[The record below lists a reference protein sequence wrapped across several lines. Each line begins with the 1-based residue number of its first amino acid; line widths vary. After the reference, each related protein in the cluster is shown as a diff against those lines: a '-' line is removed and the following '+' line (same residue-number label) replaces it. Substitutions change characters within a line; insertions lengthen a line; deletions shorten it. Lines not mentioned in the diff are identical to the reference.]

1 MAAVSAASVVGW
13 AVSPIIR
20 RMVSLVQS
28 YMSSQYSWKSEI
40 VSDLKNLESTLM
52 DVLIVVGA
60 AERQH
65 VVDTNQILLLQRMK
79 DAVSDAEDV
88 LDEFDYM
95 LLKEKGEQKGLLRRI
110 ASSSLSIGK
119 RLVNIDKFRSN
130 LRKVLKSLERVR
142 ASAEMFVRVMALESS
157 NTIQSLECVPSR
169 TTGPVLHEDT
179 IFGREKEIG
188 QLVGQ
193 LVNQFDECSFN
204 DEQRFRAEVHTVVGV
219 GGIGKTTL
227 AQLIYNDEKIADTF
241 DLRMWVCVSN
251 NFDKVRLI
259 KEIIAC
265 TTDGGNANLDNFNF
279 GMLQKELQGR
289 LCGKSFLLVLD
300 DVWYDEKSGEHMNK
314 QMWKELIAPIRESRR
329 IYRNGLVRINNKC
342 SKILVTTR
350 TELVAKMLES
360 KSSFFL
366 QGLGRDDSWLLFKQ
380 CAFGRRN
387 PEDFPELKTVGDQIV
402 QKLKGSALALKVI
415 GGHLNGKYSDVEWK
429 HVLHKNVLN
438 SEDILTILRL
448 SYESLPEHLQQ
459 CFAYCSLFPKGYRID
474 PNRLVRMW
482 IAQGFVH
489 PDGNINRSFEDIGRG
504 YFNDLL
510 ARSFFQVLRCGY
522 QTYYVMHDSM
532 SDLALHVSQG
542 ECFRVDHGST
552 EILPRNIRHLSVSAE
567 QLGNLVNTDDIT
579 RLRTLIVLNK
589 SWFCS
594 KICPSHDIFNKL
606 KSVRVLD
613 ISGCCLQI
621 LPEAVSDLIHLRYL
635 VIQRTHHPLP
645 TTISRLN
652 HLYALYVQYHSCYG
666 SCISL
671 STKRKYPNYLGGQV
685 NTSSTGGHFSLP
697 ESISRL
703 ISLVHV
709 DVEKAYTLMLSGIH
723 HLPCLEGSGE
733 FLVDKEEQSLV
744 QLKDL
749 NKISGEL
756 SVRFL
761 ENVKN
766 REEAAKSH
774 LDLKEHISKLELEWG
789 SCDGAH
795 DMDKCFEVLDALKPH
810 RNLDELNISGYP
822 GVKSP
827 SWLESD
833 WLRRLKFICLRDCNR
848 WEVLPP
854 LGDLP
859 LLRTLE
865 VRRMDELKALGQE
878 FFGRTGF
885 PSLERLLL
893 ERLPKLEWCP
903 VDNDQV
909 LQNLRHLSVASCPR
923 LRAYP
928 THPRT
933 LRHIAVLDIERI
945 EFKACMDKFD
955 LSRSFCFM
963 VSSSFHV
970 LHSHHLEF
978 VEDMEIYVNH
988 LVQTSRRIFSELK
1001 SLKRLKIHGTERANT
1016 CSVIA
1021 KLWDDNGD
1029 TVLPSSL
1036 RLLELEQCY
1045 LQPSSFFKLLN
1056 NLSSL
1061 DTLRL
1066 SDCDTVELPGPP
1078 AILPHLRMLK
1088 RLNIYNCHWISSIG
1102 GSEALLSLEEMTIDL
1117 CYDLE
1122 TVPYLDDMPCLQ
1134 KLHLSRCPQVM
1145 RLSKAGD
1152 QTALKELV
1160 VSHCDGLSSL
1170 QKLSDLVSLV
1180 ELSVTDCSDLLW
1192 IPDMGGFYALR
1203 TLRIVRCPR
1212 LMSLPQN
1219 GLPVSLE
1226 TFFLSGCHQSLEEQF
1241 QRMEGPDWNKFA
1253 ALPGCKWDC
1262 GNRWF

>member
-1 MAAVSAASVVGW
+1 MYRSV
-13 AVSPIIR
+13 
-20 RMVSLVQS
+20 LV
-28 YMSSQYSWKSEI
+28 
-40 VSDLKNLESTLM
+40 
-52 DVLIVVGA
+52 
-60 AERQH
+60 
-65 VVDTNQILLLQRMK
+65 
-79 DAVSDAEDV
+79 
-88 LDEFDYM
+88 
-95 LLKEKGEQKGLLRRI
+95 
-110 ASSSLSIGK
+110 K
-119 RLVNIDKFRSN
+119 R
-130 LRKVLKSLERVR
+130 
-142 ASAEMFVRVMALESS
+142 AY
-157 NTIQSLECVPSR
+157 
-169 TTGPVLHEDT
+169 G
-179 IFGREKEIG
+179 
-188 QLVGQ
+188 
-193 LVNQFDECSFN
+193 
-204 DEQRFRAEVHTVVGV
+204 
-219 GGIGKTTL
+219 
-227 AQLIYNDEKIADTF
+227 
-241 DLRMWVCVSN
+241 
-251 NFDKVRLI
+251 
-259 KEIIAC
+259 
-265 TTDGGNANLDNFNF
+265 
-279 GMLQKELQGR
+279 
-289 LCGKSFLLVLD
+289 
-300 DVWYDEKSGEHMNK
+300 
-314 QMWKELIAPIRESRR
+314 
-329 IYRNGLVRINNKC
+329 

-380 CAFGRRN
+380 HAFGRRN

-438 SEDILTILRL
+438 SDDILAILRL

-474 PNRLVRMW
+474 LNRLVRMW

-510 ARSFFQVLRCGY
+510 ARSFFQVLRRGY

-532 SDLALHVSQG
+532 NDLALHVSQG
-542 ECFRVDHGST
+542 ECSRVDHGST

-567 QLGNLVNTDDIT
+567 QLGNLVNTDYIR
-579 RLRTLIVLNK
+579 RLR
-589 SWFCS
+589 
-594 KICPSHDIFNKL
+594 
-606 KSVRVLD
+606 
-613 ISGCCLQI
+613 
-621 LPEAVSDLIHLRYL
+621 
-635 VIQRTHHPLP
+635 
-645 TTISRLN
+645 
-652 HLYALYVQYHSCYG
+652 
-666 SCISL
+666 
-671 STKRKYPNYLGGQV
+671 
-685 NTSSTGGHFSLP
+685 
-697 ESISRL
+697 
-703 ISLVHV
+703 
-709 DVEKAYTLMLSGIH
+709 
-723 HLPCLEGSGE
+723 E
-733 FLVDKEEQSLV
+733 FLVDEEEQSLV

-810 RNLDELNISGYP
+810 RNLEELNISGYP

-833 WLRRLKFICLRDCNR
+833 WLRRLEFICLRDCNR

-878 FFGRTGF
+878 FFGRIGF
-885 PSLERLLL
+885 PSLERFLL
-893 ERLPKLEWCP
+893 ERLPKLEWCL

-933 LRHIAVLDIERI
+933 LRHIAVLDKERI
-945 EFKACMDKFD
+945 NLKARMDSCD

-963 VSSSFHV
+963 VSSSLHV
-970 LHSHHLEF
+970 LHAHHLEF

-988 LVQTSRRIFSELK
+988 VVQTSRRIFSELK
-1001 SLKRLKIHGTERANT
+1001 SLKRLKIHGSKRANT
-1016 CSVIA
+1016 GSVIA
-1021 KLWDDNGD
+1021 KLWDENGD

-1036 RLLELEQCY
+1036 KLFELRRCY
-1045 LQPSSFFKLLN
+1045 VQPSSFFKLLN

-1061 DTLRL
+1061 DALRL
-1066 SDCDTVELPGPP
+1066 SDCDTVEVPGPP
-1078 AILPHLRMLK
+1078 AIRSHLRMLK
-1088 RLNIYNCHWISSIG
+1088 RLNISNCDWISSIE
-1102 GSEALLSLEEMTIDL
+1102 GSEALLSLEEMTIYR

-1134 KLHLSRCPQVM
+1134 KLHLTCCPQVM
-1145 RLSKAGD
+1145 HLSKAGH

-1170 QKLSDLVSLV
+1170 QKLCDLVSLV
-1180 ELSVTDCSDLLW
+1180 ELSVTDCSDLLC
-1192 IPDMGGFYALR
+1192 IPDMVAFMRFGFSELFGAP
-1203 TLRIVRCPR
+1203 C
-1212 LMSLPQN
+1212 
-1219 GLPVSLE
+1219 
-1226 TFFLSGCHQSLEEQF
+1226 
-1241 QRMEGPDWNKFA
+1241 
-1253 ALPGCKWDC
+1253 
-1262 GNRWF
+1262 